1 MCIHTRLAILNF
13 SPSQIVENVKA
24 QGGLLDL
31 QSSRNDGKR
40 QSAAQGVK
48 KQGADWND
56 VVDMIINVYEHYSA
70 LVKECFGDSTAFHST
85 LNDACRI
92 FVNALPRAAEWLAC
106 YAHHLLDKEFK
117 ESRIGEDARNYA
129 LDRVGFLFG

>member
-1 MCIHTRLAILNF
+1 MHIHTRLTILNF
-13 SPSQIVENVKA
+13 SPSQIVQNVQA

-31 QSSRNDGKR
+31 QSSRDDGRR
-40 QSAAQGVK
+40 QSAAQEVK
-48 KQGADWND
+48 KQGANSND
-56 VVDMIINVYEHYSA
+56 VVDMIINVYKHYSG

-85 LNDACRI
+85 LDDACRI

-106 YAHHLLDKEFK
+106 YAHHLLDREFK